1 MQTVSLKVK
10 SNLELIEVD
19 DLEPLQGELKKL
31 TDENFNKLRKSILEK
46 GFKLV
51 LHVWQNGG
59 VNYLI
64 DGHQRAHVLKQL
76 KKQGIDV
83 PKIPCAIIEAENYS
97 QAKETVLLAVS
108 QYGKIDKDG
117 FEEFI
122 SGEDFNLDDFDFP
135 NIDDDFFD
143 VDSDKKEQDDDSP
156 YTSKIDAPI
165 YEPTG
170 EKPKIS
176 DLCNT
181 DKYESLIENINKS
194 DIPESEKE
202 FLVYAAFRHNV
213 FMYDKI
219 AEYYSHS
226 SKKVQ
231 ELMEESALVIIDFDK
246 AIEQGFVKL
255 TENIAEVYKDEKKQ

>member
-10 SNLELIEVD
+10 SDLELIDVN

-51 LHVWQNGG
+51 LHVWKNGG

-143 VDSDKKEQDDDSP
+143 IDSDKKEQDDDSP
-156 YTSKIDAPI
+156 YTSKIDTPI

-170 EKPKIS
+170 EKPNII
-176 DLCNT
+176 D
-181 DKYESLIENINKS
+181 LIEKS
-194 DIPESEKE
+194 KHDLLIKEIEESNVPEEIKK
-202 FLVYAAFRHNV
+202 FLITSAKRHIV
-213 FMYDKI
+213 FNYEKI
-219 AEYYSHS
+219 AEFYAHS
-226 SKKVQ
+226 EESVQ
-231 ELMEESALVIIDFDK
+231 SLFEKSALVIIDYDQ
-246 AIEQGFVKL
+246 AIEDGFVQMS
-255 TENIAEVYKDEKKQ
+255 ENIAQNFKERK